1 MKIRNCRRLLAGLV
15 LVVVLGACSYSI
27 KLPFIPDPGPAP
39 APVPECG
46 EECDPD
52 ATGGRSTL
60 LKLLLGP

>member
-1 MKIRNCRRLLAGLV
+1 MKIRKCRRLLAGLA

-27 KLPFIPDPGPAP
+27 KLPFIPAPVP

-52 ATGGRSTL
+52 ATGGRPTL